1 MYLSKNIKYLRQE
14 NRLTQDD
21 IANKIGKSTGNVSA
35 YEKGKTLP
43 PVDVIIKL
51 CEIFKVSL
59 DDIVHKD
66 LSKEGLGR
74 LEEEA
79 LRKSFE
85 PTSEDEELLR
95 RFLVLKIEEIAGAL
109 KKEQPELYK
118 RFRLAELIRKEK
130 DWEE

>member
-21 IANKIGKSTGNVSA
+21 LSSQIDKSKGNVSA
-35 YEKGKTLP
+35 YEKGKILP

-66 LSKEGLGR
+66 LSKEGTGR
-74 LEEEA
+74 PKEEA
-79 LRKSFE
+79 PRKSTE
-85 PTSEDEELLR
+85 QPTYDEKLFRQL
-95 RFLVLKIEEIAGAL
+95 LVLKLEEVSNAL
-109 KKEQPELYK
+109 KEEQPELYK
-118 RFRLAELIRKEK
+118 RLRLEELVREEKENI
-130 DWEE
+130 E